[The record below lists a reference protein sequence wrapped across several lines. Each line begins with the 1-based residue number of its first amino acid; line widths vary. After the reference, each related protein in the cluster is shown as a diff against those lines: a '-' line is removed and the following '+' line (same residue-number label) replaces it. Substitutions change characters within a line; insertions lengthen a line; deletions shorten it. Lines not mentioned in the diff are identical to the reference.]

1 MASVEELLAKYGK
14 NDAGN
19 ANENT
24 QEETDTSTTYTKYEE
39 IQEPSTIDN
48 FPARDDESTGSTLI
62 TFGNEDEA
70 VENQDTTSHP
80 AEQGV
85 TNKDGRRLIA
95 DAYYNEEPRNT
106 EVFERVPEI
115 TPAAT
120 GFNFEEDED
129 DFEFTQP
136 ANYDYQET
144 TPVTNTD
151 VEYQNQYYQES
162 EKEETPEPYPTF
174 SDNDIETGYVAY
186 PENVAYETDN
196 EQYPQVYVD
205 PTASQ
210 PNEQVSTETT
220 VVTTSQNPPVQDSQQ
235 ELANLANK
243 LTVLMPA
250 PAETHAGIAAFST
263 FMFPPFGAVAVHH
276 AMRTFTTAYNGEK
289 EESISHSSKALA
301 WSVAAI
307 IAGSLLLALLGLYK
321 YDSTIFDALF
331 NRVGLLNN

>member
-14 NDAGN
+14 NDASN
-19 ANENT
+19 INENT
-24 QEETDTSTTYTKYEE
+24 QEETNTSTTYTKHEE
-39 IQEPSTIDN
+39 IQEPSTVDN
-48 FPARDDESTGSTLI
+48 FPARNDENSGSTLI
-62 TFGNEDEA
+62 TFDNEDEDT
-70 VENQDTTSHP
+70 ENRDATSHP
-80 AEQGV
+80 TEQGV

-106 EVFERVPEI
+106 EVFEKIPET
-115 TPAAT
+115 TPTAA
-120 GFNFEEDED
+120 GFDFEEDED

-136 ANYDYQET
+136 ANYVYQVA
-144 TPVTNTD
+144 TPATNTD
-151 VEYQNQYYQES
+151 VEYQNQYYQAM
-162 EKEETPEPYPTF
+162 EKEETSDPYPTF
-174 SDNDIETGYVAY
+174 SDNDTETGYIAY
-186 PENVAYETDN
+186 RENVAYETDN

-205 PTASQ
+205 PTVAQ
-210 PNEQVSTETT
+210 PNDQVTTETT

-250 PAETHAGIAAFST
+250 PAETHAGLAAFST

-276 AMRTFTTAYNGEK
+276 AMRTFTAAYNGEK

-307 IAGSLLLALLGLYK
+307 IAGSLLFALLGLYK